1 MKNQRQNIQRQIA
14 DLIPIIEHC
23 LPLIERAEQMQE
35 KLKSLPTDLEQIK
48 KFTYFLKLETYQ
60 QSKNSTENSSFIS
73 TETTEYKLDSLV
85 DDLEEILTYLASI
98 EYQINNVLALK
109 ERLEATQEER
119 IDGITPERI
128 YKLLEKQRATVEETT
143 NHQSSIKANRLQK
156 TWQKIVNYRPTRKL
170 TTVTAVT
177 SGIILSFSLFYYSA
191 IEPQSIK
198 SDVNQKNEQL
208 NN

>member
-1 MKNQRQNIQRQIA
+1 M
-14 DLIPIIEHC
+14 
-23 LPLIERAEQMQE
+23 
-35 KLKSLPTDLEQIK
+35 
-48 KFTYFLKLETYQ
+48 FG
-60 QSKNSTENSSFIS
+60 
-73 TETTEYKLDSLV
+73 
-85 DDLEEILTYLASI
+85 
-98 EYQINNVLALK
+98 QINNVLALK

-119 IDGITPERI
+119 IDSITPERI

-143 NHQSSIKANRLQK
+143 NRQSSIKANCLQK

-177 SGIILSFSLFYYSA
+177 SGIILSFALFYYSA

-198 SDVNQKNEQL
+198 GDVNQKNEQL

>member
-14 DLIPIIEHC
+14 DLIPIVEHC
-23 LPLIERAEQMQE
+23 LPLIERTEQMQE
-35 KLKSLPTDLEQIK
+35 KLKTLPADLEQLK
-48 KFTYFLKLETYQ
+48 KFTYCSKLKSSPK
-60 QSKNSTENSSFIS
+60 SKSLIEDVSFIS
-73 TETTEYKLDSLV
+73 VETTEYKLDSLV
-85 DDLEEILTYLASI
+85 DDLEGILNYLAAI
-98 EYQINNVLALK
+98 EYQINDVLALK

-128 YKLLEKQRATVEETT
+128 YKLLDKQRAIEETT

-156 TWQKIVNYRPTRKL
+156 TWQKIINYRPSQKL
-170 TTVTAVT
+170 IKVSAITT
-177 SGIILSFSLFYYSA
+177 GIILSFSLFYYSA